1 MTRVSSYGQHLLNQ
15 SHIQRLQT
23 RVKDVNIQISS
34 GKVAQQYSEF
44 PTKAGQLLSL
54 ERTQTRTDQYQKNI
68 NLAIGRLDMVES
80 NFNTLV
86 DQSTYIVG
94 QLANAVSAG
103 NWNVLELTQMAE
115 GYLEEVSSLLNA
127 EHQDRYLFA
136 GSKADSPPVDLT
148 TMRMEAAFDVAD
160 PTVAGTTFSINVPGV
175 GTITEGPFTATDG
188 NDLAAQVSAS
198 FPADLTAQWIA
209 GATPPAG
216 QLVVTDAQGRAIE
229 SAQLNGSSATVTA
242 RYFNGDNEPMTVR
255 ADDAFS
261 LQYGF
266 TADAAGLE
274 KLVRGLTYVRDAGTT
289 GLTQAEQK
297 SLLDE
302 AFTLVK
308 ESITG
313 MSEMRSELGSKYS
326 VLEATNKAHENFLNY
341 ANTAISDLE
350 NTDIALAMTQL
361 SQERT
366 QLEASFMVLAQINQI
381 SLANYL

>member
-54 ERTQTRTDQYQKNI
+54 ERTHTRTDQYQKNI
-68 NLAIGRLDMVES
+68 NLALGRLDMVES

-198 FPADLTAQWIA
+198 FPGDLTAQWVD

-216 QLVVTDAQGRAIE
+216 QLIITDAQGRAIE

-242 RYFNGDNEPMTVR
+242 RYYNGDSEPTTVR

-261 LQYGF
+261 LEYGF

-326 VLEATNKAHENFLNY
+326 VLEATNTAHENLLNY

-350 NTDIALAMTQL
+350 NTDIALAMTQMA
-361 SQERT
+361 QERT

>member
-23 RVKDVNIQISS
+23 RVQDVNIQISS

-68 NLAIGRLDMVES
+68 NLALGRLDMVES

-198 FPADLTAQWIA
+198 FPGDLTAQWVD

-216 QLVVTDAQGRAIE
+216 QLIVTDAQGRAIE

-242 RYFNGDNEPMTVR
+242 RSCNGDNEPTTVR

-261 LQYGF
+261 LEYGF

-326 VLEATNKAHENFLNY
+326 VLEATNKAHENLLNY
-341 ANTAISDLE
+341 ANTAVSDLE
-350 NTDIALAMTQL
+350 DTDIALAMTQL

>member
-198 FPADLTAQWIA
+198 FPADLTAQWVA

>member
-23 RVKDVNIQISS
+23 RVKDVNTQISS

-54 ERTQTRTDQYQKNI
+54 ERAQTRTDQYQKNI
-68 NLAIGRLDMVES
+68 NLALGRLDMVES

-86 DQSTYIVG
+86 DQATYVVG

-148 TMRMEAAFDVAD
+148 TMRTEVAFGVAD
-160 PTVAGTTFSINVPGV
+160 PTVAGSTFSINLPGV

-198 FPADLTAQWIA
+198 FPADLTAQWIP
-209 GATPPAG
+209 GSTPPAG
-216 QLVVTDAQGRAIE
+216 ELVVTDAQGRAFE
-229 SAQLNGSSATVTA
+229 SAQLNGGDGTVTA
-242 RYFNGDNEPMTVR
+242 RYYNGDDQATTVR
-255 ADDAFS
+255 ADDEFA
-261 LQYGF
+261 LKYGF

-274 KLVRGLTYVRDAGTT
+274 KLIRGLTYVRDAGTA
-289 GLTQAEQK
+289 GLTDAEQK
-297 SLLDE
+297 SLLDQ
-302 AFTLVK
+302 AFTLVR

-313 MSEMRSELGSKYS
+313 VSEMRSELGAKYS
-326 VLEATNKAHENFLNY
+326 VLEATNKGHENFLNY
-341 ANTAISDLE
+341 ASTAVSDLE
-350 NTDIALAMTQL
+350 DTDIALAMTQL
-361 SQERT
+361 SQET
-366 QLEASFMVLAQINQI
+366 VQLNASFMVLAQINQV

>member
-23 RVKDVNIQISS
+23 RVQDVNIQISS

-68 NLAIGRLDMVES
+68 NLALGRLDMVES

-198 FPADLTAQWIA
+198 VPGDLTAQWVD

-216 QLVVTDAQGRAIE
+216 QLIVTDAQGRAIE

-242 RYFNGDNEPMTVR
+242 RYFNGDNEPTTVR

-261 LQYGF
+261 LEYGF

-326 VLEATNKAHENFLNY
+326 VLEATNKAHENLLNY
-341 ANTAISDLE
+341 ANTAVSDLE
-350 NTDIALAMTQL
+350 DTDIALAMTQL

>member
-1 MTRVSSYGQHLLNQ
+1 MTRVSTYGQHLLNQ
-15 SHIQRLQT
+15 SHIQRMQT
-23 RVKDVNIQISS
+23 RVKDVNTQISS

-54 ERTQTRTDQYQKNI
+54 ERTQTRTEQYQKNI

-86 DQSTYIVG
+86 DQATYVVG

-136 GSKADSPPVDLT
+136 GSRADSPPVNLT
-148 TMRMEAAFDVAD
+148 TMQTEVTFSVAD

-188 NDLAAQVSAS
+188 NDLATQVSAS
-198 FPADLTAQWIA
+198 FPADLTAQWVP
-209 GATPPAG
+209 GATAPAG
-216 QLVVTDAQGRAIE
+216 TLVVTDSQGRAVE
-229 SAQLNGSSATVTA
+229 SAQLSGGSGTVTS
-242 RYFNGDNEPMTVR
+242 RYFSGDGEAMTVR
-255 ADDAFS
+255 ADDEFA
-261 LQYGF
+261 LEYGF
-266 TADAAGLE
+266 AADAAGLE
-274 KLVRGLTYVRDAGTT
+274 KLVRGLTYVRDAGTA
-289 GLTQAEQK
+289 GLTDAEQK
-297 SLLDE
+297 SLLDQ

-308 ESITG
+308 DSITG
-313 MSEMRSELGSKYS
+313 ISEMRSELGSKYS
-326 VLEATNKAHENFLNY
+326 VLEATKKSHENFLNY
-341 ANTAISDLE
+341 ASTAISDLE
-350 NTDIALAMTQL
+350 DTDIALAMTSL
-361 SQERT
+361 AQEKT

>member
-1 MTRVSSYGQHLLNQ
+1 MTRVSTYGQHLLNQ

-23 RVKDVNIQISS
+23 RVKDVNTQISS

-54 ERTQTRTDQYQKNI
+54 ERSQTRTDQYQKNI
-68 NLAIGRLDMVES
+68 NLALGRLDMVES

-86 DQSTYIVG
+86 DQATYVAG

-136 GSKADSPPVDLT
+136 GSRADSPPVDLS
-148 TMRMEAAFDVAD
+148 TMGMEVAFSVAD
-160 PTVAGTTFSINVPGV
+160 PTVAGSTFSINIPGV

-198 FPADLTAQWIA
+198 FPGDLTAQWVP
-209 GATPPAG
+209 GATAPAG
-216 QLVVTDAQGRAIE
+216 ELVITDAQGRAIE
-229 SAQLNGSSATVTA
+229 SAQLNGSSGTVTA
-242 RYFNGDNEPMTVR
+242 RYHNGDNQPMTVR
-255 ADDAFS
+255 ADDEFE
-261 LQYGF
+261 LKYGF

-274 KLVRGLTYVRDAGTT
+274 KLVRGLTYVRDAGTA
-289 GLTQAEQK
+289 GLTDAEQK
-297 SLLDE
+297 NLLDE

-313 MSEMRSELGSKYS
+313 ISEMRSELGAKYS
-326 VLEATNKAHENFLNY
+326 VLEATNKGHENFLNY
-341 ANTAISDLE
+341 ASTAVSDLE
-350 NTDIALAMTQL
+350 DTDIALAMTQL
-361 SQERT
+361 SQEQV
-366 QLEASFMVLAQINQI
+366 QLEASFMVLARINQI